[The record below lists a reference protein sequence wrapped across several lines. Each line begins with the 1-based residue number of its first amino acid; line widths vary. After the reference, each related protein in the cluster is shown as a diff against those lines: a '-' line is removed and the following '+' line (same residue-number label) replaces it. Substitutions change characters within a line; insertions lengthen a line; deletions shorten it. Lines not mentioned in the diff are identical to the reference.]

1 MDGGAWWATVH
12 AVAKSQARLSDITNE
27 IRTFTPV
34 TNGNPVMGF
43 PPLKSCVHA
52 CVHMCVLAQVCV
64 RRVYVF
70 VTHVCK

>member
-1 MDGGAWWATVH
+1 MGYSPRGHKESGTTE
-12 AVAKSQARLSDITNE
+12 RLITNE

-43 PPLKSCVHA
+43 PPIESCVHA
-52 CVHMCVLAQVCV
+52 CVHVCVLAQVCI